1 MSDSFFRGK
10 TQRRYHRKTIAH
22 TGKRQD
28 RQPRMQS
35 LLFEDSTFQLDGL
48 VVDGACNKY
57 NDWEYQGVW
66 LDSRSSAFKS
76 KVYPHGTNN
85 LAEFL
90 GLIEGL
96 KLVKERGLDCPVY
109 SDSQIAICWVRK
121 KAHKCGLASK
131 GELLPEVQ
139 RMLDAAV
146 NWLYVVDSLPPIFQ
160 WRTRLWGENPADY
173 GRK

>member
-1 MSDSFFRGK
+1 
-10 TQRRYHRKTIAH
+10 
-22 TGKRQD
+22 
-28 RQPRMQS
+28 MQS
-35 LLFEDSTFQLDGL
+35 LLFDDSTFQLDGL
-48 VVDGACNKY
+48 VVDGACNRF
-57 NDWEYQGVW
+57 NEWEYQGVW
-66 LDSRSSAFKS
+66 LQDRSSAFKS
-76 KVYPHGTNN
+76 KVYQQGTNN

-146 NWLYVVDSLPPIFQ
+146 NWLYVVDSLPPIFN

>member
-1 MSDSFFRGK
+1 MSDGFFRHERK
-10 TQRRYHRKTIAH
+10 RRYHPKTIAH

-28 RQPRMQS
+28 RRPRMQS
-35 LLFEDSTFQLDGL
+35 LLFPDIATAEFGL
-48 VVDGACNKY
+48 VGDGACNRF
-57 NDWEYQGVW
+57 NEWEYQGVW

-76 KVYPHGTNN
+76 PVYPKGTNN

-96 KLVKERGLDCPVY
+96 KLIKKRGLDCPVY

-121 KAHKCGLASK
+121 KAHKCGLANK
-131 GELLPEVQ
+131 GELTPEVQ
-139 RMLDAAV
+139 KLLDDAV
-146 NWLYVVDSLPPIFQ
+146 NWLYVVDSLPPIVQ